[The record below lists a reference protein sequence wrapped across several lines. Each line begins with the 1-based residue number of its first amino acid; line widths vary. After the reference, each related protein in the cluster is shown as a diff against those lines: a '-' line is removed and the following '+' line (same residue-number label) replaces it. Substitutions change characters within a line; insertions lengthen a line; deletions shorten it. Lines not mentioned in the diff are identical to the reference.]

1 MPPELP
7 LRRPSEISISGRF
20 VRTASRL
27 DLSFL
32 GARVYLLARIPS
44 LRLVRTSRLCCASCL
59 FIFPK
64 GTTVTLPPSASSR
77 EERHLHGSPELD
89 PDFFVA
95 ERSPMRRRPKLHGS
109 TPVVSPSQICL
120 SHSPLSE
127 TLCVHV

>member
-77 EERHLHGSPELD
+77 EELD

>member
-77 EERHLHGSPELD
+77 EGK
-89 PDFFVA
+89 FFHTA
-95 ERSPMRRRPKLHGS
+95 L
-109 TPVVSPSQICL
+109 L
-120 SHSPLSE
+120 Y
-127 TLCVHV
+127 VHRCRARLVLQSIMFIDR